1 MLWREHDWRPA
12 LVRLATQLAGQPD
25 SPAAQRAAVELGRA
39 YEYIEPDRRCA
50 IDAYELASGAAG
62 RRAHDLA
69 VELAWWP
76 ARARLLV
83 ALRVTDP
90 NPRLALDEAEAWW
103 DAGQR
108 ELCALALAGV
118 RSPDSARVDDLAEL
132 LAGDH
137 LMDHGAAAA
146 VSAAKL
152 TGTDAAD
159 RYVMAARFAHAADD
173 RAATTRWLEA
183 AIVARPGHRV
193 ASAHLLVL
201 ALASREPKPIQAYM
215 RARLE
220 RLDPTSWLDAVRAS
234 AFAMID
240 SPAHRGFG
248 LRLLRRALERAYESA
263 IAQIPGHLAMWT
275 VLAAHADADATR
287 RDLMPLVISGLNVVT
302 EPVDRVWLAALATE
316 ISLRD
321 SGSPIIAG
329 AYAEMI
335 AEHAPDHPI
344 VRELV
349 AAIAG
354 EDPGD
359 PIPAAAV
366 AAATAQLAQAVTI
379 DHAGELSN
387 AYADATHAAIIAVA
401 PLPAAEPTAVPQTEP
416 TAVEPTAIVATPV
429 AAAESRPALPVAAAE
444 PIVTR
449 PVAAAAVPVAAAEP
463 IVTRPVAAA
472 EPRIAPLPITAAEP
486 IVTRPVAAAEPRPA
500 LMPITAAEPIA
511 AAEPRSATPAAKLAS
526 PIAIGA
532 TAAESRDVETR
543 PLTVK
548 IPTVLRDAQPVEPRP
563 APPPIPTSRAVSRQ
577 IAIPAVIGKPS
588 VAKKPAPASSA
599 VTAPAIARTPAPPP
613 LPSRTSR
620 RPTDPRQMFDAL
632 RTPDRPPIA
641 SRPPDPPDASPRARR
656 TSVPIDIRL
665 VLDDGTRIT
674 GHSRDVSTSGLFV
687 LAADIWAPI
696 GTELYVE
703 LLLPGK
709 EAFVEDEFRARARIA
724 RRDDDGVGIEL
735 LDPEPALLV
744 ALAAL

>member
-1 MLWREHDWRPA
+1 MGIGPIAYDPSVSVAPWILPVLWREHDWRPA
-12 LVRLATQLAGQPD
+12 LVRLANQLAAQPD

-39 YEYIEPDRRCA
+39 YEHIEPDRRCA
-50 IDAYELASGAAG
+50 IDAYELANGAAG

-83 ALRVTDP
+83 ALRATDP
-90 NPRLALDEAEAWW
+90 DERLALDEAEAWW

-108 ELCALALAGV
+108 DLCALALAGV
-118 RSPDSARVDDLAEL
+118 RSQDSARVDDLAEL
-132 LAGDH
+132 LAGDN

-146 VSAAKL
+146 VMAASL
-152 TGTDAAD
+152 TGNEAAD
-159 RYVMAARFAHAADD
+159 RYVMAARFARSADE

-183 AIVARPGHRV
+183 ALVARPGHRV

-201 ALASREPKPIQAYM
+201 ALASREPRPMQAYM

-234 AFAMID
+234 AFAMIG
-240 SPAHRGFG
+240 SAPHRGFG

-287 RDLMPLVISGLNVVT
+287 RDLMPLVIGGLNVVT
-302 EPVDRVWLAALATE
+302 APVDRVWLAALATE

-321 SGSPIIAG
+321 SSSPIIAG
-329 AYAEMI
+329 AYAEVI

-354 EDPGD
+354 EAPGPHD
-359 PIPAAAV
+359 SIPAEAV
-366 AAATAQLAQAVTI
+366 AAATAQLEETVTI

-387 AYADATHAAIIAVA
+387 AYADA
-401 PLPAAEPTAVPQTEP
+401 
-416 TAVEPTAIVATPV
+416 AIVAVTPEPAIV
-429 AAAESRPALPVAAAE
+429 TPGPPIAAPT
-444 PIVTR
+444 PIVT
-449 PVAAAAVPVAAAEP
+449 PAPPLQEP
-463 IVTRPVAAA
+463 PAIVTAK
-472 EPRIAPLPITAAEP
+472 
-486 IVTRPVAAAEPRPA
+486 
-500 LMPITAAEPIA
+500 
-511 AAEPRSATPAAKLAS
+511 PAA
-526 PIAIGA
+526 
-532 TAAESRDVETR
+532 

-599 VTAPAIARTPAPPP
+599 VTAPPIARTPSPPP
-613 LPSRTSR
+613 VPARTSR

-641 SRPPDPPDASPRARR
+641 MRPPDPPDASPRARR

-674 GHSRDVSTSGLFV
+674 GHSRDISTSGLFV
-687 LAADIWAPI
+687 LAADVWAPV

-703 LLLPGK
+703 LLLPGS

-735 LDPEPALLV
+735 LDPEPALLI